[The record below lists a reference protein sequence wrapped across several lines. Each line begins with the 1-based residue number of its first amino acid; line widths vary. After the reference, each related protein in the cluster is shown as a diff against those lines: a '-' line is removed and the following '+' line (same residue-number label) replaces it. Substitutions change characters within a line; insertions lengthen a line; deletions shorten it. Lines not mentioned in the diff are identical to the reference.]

1 MGGGES
7 KNSQLLRHGG
17 LLSEAERE
25 TLRAVFSNIAGD
37 SEASTISSQQFKV
50 ICDRACENQP
60 CERKLHL
67 VIFSAISSVLNVL
80 SHFRKFQKKAH

>member
-7 KNSQLLRHGG
+7 KNSQLLKYGG

-37 SEASTISSQQFKV
+37 SEASIISPKQFKV
-50 ICDRACENQP
+50 ILKQIIFLLIC
-60 CERKLHL
+60 
-67 VIFSAISSVLNVL
+67 IFS
-80 SHFRKFQKKAH
+80 

>member
-7 KNSQLLRHGG
+7 KNSLLLKHGG

-50 ICDRACENQP
+50 IFYYRSLL
-60 CERKLHL
+60 RFL
-67 VIFSAISSVLNVL
+67 VHFSVFYSYTYLLIRNYTALQNLNI
-80 SHFRKFQKKAH
+80 